1 MDKKFLVT
9 GGLGFIGSHLVEYL
23 LKCDYEVIVVD
34 DLSTGK
40 IENIAT
46 PESQKFKIIIS
57 KIQEVDIS
65 SFGKLDA
72 IFHLAAQ
79 ASVPISVENLYLSSM
94 NNLGSSL
101 KLIDQASKLKI
112 PLIYASSSAIY
123 GNLNYGLEYSD
134 VELLTPYAVD
144 KYVVELYCNMALKLY
159 GLRSYGLRFFNV
171 YGPRQDPKN
180 PYSGVISIF
189 SDRILNGQNIVINGG
204 HQTRDFVYVE
214 DVVKAIWSSFLY
226 LQNNAVSTYSNV
238 LTGQSISIDELA
250 NLMIELIGITVDK
263 TYRDLSFGDPE
274 ISLGST
280 KIMQREL
287 NLNNFAP
294 INEGLSKTISFM
306 SSIK

>member
-1 MDKKFLVT
+1 M
-9 GGLGFIGSHLVEYL
+9 
-23 LKCDYEVIVVD
+23 
-34 DLSTGK
+34 
-40 IENIAT
+40 
-46 PESQKFKIIIS
+46 
-57 KIQEVDIS
+57 
-65 SFGKLDA
+65 
-72 IFHLAAQ
+72 AAQ

-134 VELLTPYAVD
+134 VQLLTPYAVD
-144 KYVVELYCNMALKLY
+144 KYVIELYCKTSLKLY

-189 SDRILNGQNIVINGG
+189 ADRILNGQNIVINGG

-214 DVVKAIWSSFLY
+214 DVVRAIWSSFLY
-226 LQNNAVSTYSNV
+226 LQNNTVSTYSNV
-238 LTGQSISIDELA
+238 LTGQSTSINELA

-263 TYRDLSFGDPE
+263 TYRELPFGDPE

-280 KIMQREL
+280 KIMEREL
-287 NLNNFAP
+287 NLNNFYQ